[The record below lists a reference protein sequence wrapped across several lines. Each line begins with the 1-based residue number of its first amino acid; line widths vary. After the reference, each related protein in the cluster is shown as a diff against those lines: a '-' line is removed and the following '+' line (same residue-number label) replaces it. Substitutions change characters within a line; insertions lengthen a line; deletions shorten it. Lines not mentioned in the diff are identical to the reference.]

1 MCKLSYGQR
10 MRVLKMLRNMTQD
23 DLAIAAK
30 TNRTHLWQA
39 QSDAMIPNT
48 DLDRRIRKAL
58 GWTPA
63 MDRALDALAVALDEE
78 GGYCTAES

>member
-1 MCKLSYGQR
+1 MCKLSYGTR
-10 MRVLKMLRNMTQD
+10 MRVLRLLRNMTQD

-48 DLDRRIRKAL
+48 DLDRRIREAL

-63 MDRALDALAVALDEE
+63 VDRAFNALAVALGEDPE
-78 GGYCTAES
+78 YCMAQ